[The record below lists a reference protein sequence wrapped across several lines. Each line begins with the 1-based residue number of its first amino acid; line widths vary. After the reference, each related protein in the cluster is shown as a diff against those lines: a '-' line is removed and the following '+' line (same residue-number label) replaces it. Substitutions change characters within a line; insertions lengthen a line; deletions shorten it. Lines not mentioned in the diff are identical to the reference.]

1 MVHMECSDHVQ
12 ARSHELADEHERQL
26 GILATVPALQ
36 TGRLAGS
43 AHAVQC
49 SRRMSAQLAGRSIPW
64 VWVCEPETRK
74 PTGGTVAAPS
84 FGLVRVGFTAETRR
98 TPSAQGGNL
107 PR

>member
-36 TGRLAGS
+36 TGS
-43 AHAVQC
+43 VQQAHVGATC
-49 SRRMSAQLAGRSIPW
+49 RAIYPW
-64 VWVCEPETRK
+64 AWVCEPETRK

-98 TPSAQGGNL
+98 TPSAQGGICRDEL
-107 PR
+107 ARDL